1 MIKGDHMNH
10 KESADFISWLENYAL
25 QMWGNKYLFYD
36 GSRQSGLT
44 PHGEDLAAAYNAG
57 TKKLIDTNKELLAAL
72 ESIACAS
79 IYGLYDKAAED
90 GTAVHETMEKIA
102 AAAIKK
108 AKEVFNNAE

>member
-1 MIKGDHMNH
+1 MNH

-72 ESIACAS
+72 TNMTAWCNHNNVVV
-79 IYGLYDKAAED
+79 YGMVDAW
-90 GTAVHETMEKIA
+90 
-102 AAAIKK
+102 AAIKK
-108 AKEVFNNAE
+108 AKEVFND